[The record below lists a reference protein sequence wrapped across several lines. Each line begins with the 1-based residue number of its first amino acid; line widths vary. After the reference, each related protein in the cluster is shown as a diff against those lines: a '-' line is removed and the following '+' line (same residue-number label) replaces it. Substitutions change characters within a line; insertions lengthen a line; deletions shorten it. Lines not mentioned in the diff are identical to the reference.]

1 MSYASHSN
9 RNFQIMQSNGLPCG
23 VPLFSCDEHL
33 KNWCCHSVCLSIHP
47 FFLSIFGAF
56 GIKDGFNGNQ
66 WMFQGRLKSVPRVF
80 SGCSNKFFGR
90 FFFKVTNT
98 TNIDFQDLFLYHP
111 GYKPFWH
118 RHRDNKCNLPS
129 QTKSLITIYFLA
141 KHLFSIWHQYQTGV
155 KNLRQFFFWN
165 FFGQWPVWPT

>member
-90 FFFKVTNT
+90 FFSKLQIPQIYRVFQKKWCSVYFANISATKHWIFKSFFSPANWDPYA
-98 TNIDFQDLFLYHP
+98 NFE
-111 GYKPFWH
+111 YK
-118 RHRDNKCNLPS
+118 
-129 QTKSLITIYFLA
+129 TISVRY
-141 KHLFSIWHQYQTGV
+141 
-155 KNLRQFFFWN
+155 
-165 FFGQWPVWPT
+165 

>member
-98 TNIDFQDLFLYHP
+98 TNIQCVSKKMVQCL
-111 GYKPFWH
+111 
-118 RHRDNKCNLPS
+118 
-129 QTKSLITIYFLA
+129 
-141 KHLFSIWHQYQTGV
+141 
-155 KNLRQFFFWN
+155 FWN
-165 FFGQWPVWPT
+165 FSATKHWIFKSFFSPENWDPYVNFEYKTISEHF